1 MAARRTKDEIAE
13 KLHAAAIRLL
23 RRLRRVDAGMGLSP
37 PAASALSVIVF
48 GGPMTLG
55 DLAAAEQIRPASLT
69 PIVRGLEREGLAAR
83 EVDANDRR
91 VVRLRP
97 TKKGERLMQQ
107 GRGRRVS
114 VLARWLTA
122 VSADELYGP
131 GAFRRHY

>member
-1 MAARRTKDEIAE
+1 
-13 KLHAAAIRLL
+13 
-23 RRLRRVDAGMGLSP
+23 
-37 PAASALSVIVF
+37 
-48 GGPMTLG
+48 MTLG

-69 PIVRGLEREGLAAR
+69 PIVRGLEREGLVAR

-122 VSADELYGP
+122 VSAGRTFGP